1 MAKYFTYEGKQVG
14 FVRKMIDDVIMI
26 EEAWISEINKHFAKR
41 GYDPLLS
48 VIGRILQ
55 EQGHPPISRAQ
66 VWVVLDQLTSE
77 GVPHALR
84 DHEADV
90 DVDGST
96 SWLSRAAKTTVVA
109 GAEVVDTVVTKPV
122 AAVAS
127 KVLPDKGEDEVV
139 EDEDEDE
146 VVEDEDEV
154 VEDEGDSVGDED
166 ETDEPDES

>member
-14 FVRKMIDDVIMI
+14 FVRKMIDEVIMI
-26 EEAWISEINKHFAKR
+26 EEAWVNEINKHFAKN

-66 VWVVLDQLTSE
+66 VWMVLDQLTDE

-84 DHEADV
+84 DYEADE
-90 DVDGST
+90 DVDGSV
-96 SWLSRAAKTTVVA
+96 SWLAKAAKTTVVA
-109 GAEVVDTVVTKPV
+109 GADVVDTVVTKPV

-127 KVLPDKGEDEVV
+127 AVLPDKEADEAVEDVVV
-139 EDEDEDE
+139 EDED
-146 VVEDEDEV
+146 
-154 VEDEGDSVGDED
+154 DSVGDED
-166 ETDEPDES
+166 GTDESDES

>member
-14 FVRKMIDDVIMI
+14 FVRKMIDEVIMI
-26 EEAWISEINKHFAKR
+26 EEAWVNEINKHFAKH

-66 VWVVLDQLTSE
+66 VWMVLDQLTDE

-84 DHEADV
+84 DHEADE
-90 DVDGST
+90 DVDGSV
-96 SWLSRAAKTTVVA
+96 SWISRAAKTTVVA

-127 KVLPDKGEDEVV
+127 AVLPDKEEKDEVV
-139 EDEDEDE
+139 EGEDEADEDVD
-146 VVEDEDEV
+146 
-154 VEDEGDSVGDED
+154 DSVGDED